1 MNTSATDR
9 DVQGLN
15 SKSSGGIDA
24 LHAPTTDLKQK
35 SVRGGTI
42 TIFGQAINMVLQ
54 IGTTVVLARLLLPS
68 DYGLQAMVLTLT
80 AFFSL
85 FKDAG
90 LSVATVQREK
100 LTNEQIST
108 LFWINVGIGALLT
121 LLVSAAAPLLVSFY
135 KDERLFWLTIV
146 SSCIF
151 FFHSLSVQHRA
162 LLDRSMRFTTS
173 VKIDI
178 FCGVA
183 SATVAVVLAFMK
195 FGYWALICQNISIP
209 IFTALAVWIS
219 VPWFPGKPHW
229 TSELKSMI
237 RFGSTVTLNSVV
249 VYIAYNL
256 EKVLLG
262 KYWGTAPLGIYGR
275 GYQLATLPVQQLINA
290 VHTVAFAALARMQN
304 DMDRLR
310 SAYLKSLSLIVSITI
325 PIALSTA
332 LFADEIVAILLG
344 PRWQEVTPVLRLLS
358 PTVMFLALANP
369 FSWFLRAT
377 GMVKRSLN
385 IAFLICPTVI
395 LGVIAGLHYGPRGV
409 ATGYSSAM
417 VILFVPVVAWAI
429 HGTGITANMYWNAI
443 KRPLCSGFLAG
454 LIGWGFR
461 YFFSAALKPLPLL
474 VLEFGVS
481 FLVYVAVLLFVMGE
495 KELYFDLIKQLL
507 PQKRK
512 EAVAG

>member
-9 DVQGLN
+9 DVQGLDA
-15 SKSSGGIDA
+15 KASGEMDA
-24 LHAPTTDLKQK
+24 LHAPSTNLKQK
-35 SVRGGTI
+35 SVRGGTV
-42 TIFGQAINMVLQ
+42 TIIGQLVSMALQ
-54 IGTTVVLARLLLPS
+54 VGTTVVLARLLLPS
-68 DYGLQAMVLTLT
+68 DYGLQSMVLTLT
-80 AFFSL
+80 SFFSL

-90 LSVATVQREK
+90 LSVATVQRDN
-100 LTNEQIST
+100 LTIEQIST
-108 LFWINVGIGALLT
+108 LFWINAGIGALLT
-121 LLVSAAAPLLVSFY
+121 LLVACSAPLLASFY
-135 KDERLFWLTIV
+135 KDPRLFWLTV
-146 SSCIF
+146 ASSSVF
-151 FFHSLSVQHRA
+151 FFYSLSVQHRA

-178 FCGVA
+178 FCGIA
-183 SATVAVVLAFMK
+183 SAAVAIVFAFMK

-209 IFTALAVWIS
+209 IFTLVAVWIA
-219 VPWFPGKPHW
+219 VPWVPGKPHW
-229 TSELKSMI
+229 TAELKSMI
-237 RFGSTVTLNSVV
+237 RFGGTVTLNSVV

-262 KYWGTAPLGIYGR
+262 RYWGAASLGIYGR
-275 GYQLATLPVQQLINA
+275 AYQLATLPVQQLINSI
-290 VHTVAFAALARMQN
+290 HTVAFATLSRMQSE
-304 DMDRLR
+304 MDRLR
-310 SAYLKSLSLIVSITI
+310 NAYLKSLSLIVSITI

-385 IAFLICPTVI
+385 IAFLICPVVV
-395 LGVIAGLHYGPRGV
+395 LGVLAGLRYGPRGV
-409 ATGYSSAM
+409 ATGYSCAM
-417 VILFVPVVAWAI
+417 VMLFIPVVAWAI

-461 YFFSAALKPLPLL
+461 YFFSAVLMPLPLL
-474 VLEFGVS
+474 ILEFGLS
-481 FLVYVAVLLFVMGE
+481 FAVYLAVLLFVMGE

-512 EAVAG
+512 EAVTG